1 MKIFANHAHVFRQDQ
16 REDGTVSALLEVMEQ
31 TGIERSVCFAPFYEW
46 GLDYNPN
53 QWLAEELADHPELTG
68 FGVVDIHGQDLAAQ
82 VKAIR
87 ELGFKGI
94 KLHPAF
100 QKFAIDSPEAFEVY
114 RTAQDCGLFLSFH
127 TGVHWH
133 RIKDYEPL
141 LFDEVA
147 WNFPELKFS
156 MEHVGGYCFFNE
168 ALAVMLNNR
177 NEHSGQCNVYAGLT
191 SVFDN
196 DRNRFWYL
204 GKDKVETLIHMT
216 SDSLCLFGL
225 DFPYNGKDKI
235 KEAIEAVM
243 ALDISEEGKQRILGG
258 NLAKVLGISLHD

>member
-16 REDGTVSALLEVMEQ
+16 RPDGTVSALLEVMDK
-31 TGIERSVCFAPFYEW
+31 TGIEKCVCFAPFYEW

-53 QWLAEELADHPELTG
+53 LWMAEELKAHPELTG
-68 FGVVDIHGQDLAAQ
+68 FGVVDIHGQDLTGQ
-82 VKAIR
+82 IKQIR

-100 QKFAIDSPEAFEVY
+100 QKFAIDRPEAFQVY
-114 RTAQDCGLFLSFH
+114 AAAQESGLFLSFH

-133 RIKDYEPL
+133 RIQDYQPL

-147 WNFPELKFS
+147 WNFPDLKFS

-168 ALAVMLNNR
+168 ALAVILNNR
-177 NEHSGQCNVYAGLT
+177 AEESGKCNIYAGLT

-204 GKDKVETLIHMT
+204 GQEKVRTLLHMT
-216 SDSLCLFGL
+216 SDELCLFGL
-225 DFPYNGKDKI
+225 DFPYNDAGKI
-235 KEAIEAVM
+235 TAAIEEIMRLPIDEDA
-243 ALDISEEGKQRILGG
+243 KQRILGG
-258 NLAKVLGISLHD
+258 NLARVLGVDF